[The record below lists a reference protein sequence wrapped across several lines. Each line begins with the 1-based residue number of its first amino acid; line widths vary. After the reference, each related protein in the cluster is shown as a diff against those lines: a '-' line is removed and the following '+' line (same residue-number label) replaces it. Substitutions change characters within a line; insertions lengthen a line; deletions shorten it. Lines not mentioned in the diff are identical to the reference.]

1 MKQYTTK
8 AVIAAMLLGI
18 CVRVYTGYRIRA
30 DLSKTTFQHLEN
42 SGGKVRKIYVL
53 YKLYYCSD
61 TNKMRNIVLDKIIF
75 DSKEEATE
83 YAKKLQQPDFGYFI
97 QEYIASDEGE
107 IRRGE

>member
-1 MKQYTTK
+1 
-8 AVIAAMLLGI
+8 
-18 CVRVYTGYRIRA
+18 
-30 DLSKTTFQHLEN
+30 
-42 SGGKVRKIYVL
+42 
-53 YKLYYCSD
+53 
-61 TNKMRNIVLDKIIF
+61 MRNIVLDKIIF